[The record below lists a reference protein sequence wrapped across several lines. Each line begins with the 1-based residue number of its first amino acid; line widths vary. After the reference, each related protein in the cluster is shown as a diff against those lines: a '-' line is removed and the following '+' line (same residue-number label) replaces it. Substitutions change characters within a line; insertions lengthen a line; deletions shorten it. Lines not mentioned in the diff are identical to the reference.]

1 MEITFIAL
9 AILSLF
15 QISSKNDI
23 ESLRGCYS
31 LLLTFAVG
39 VAYINKIA
47 INNMNNLYLSIGLV
61 LFTFPVF
68 MRLYNIYSRNRKEI

>member
-1 MEITFIAL
+1 MEITFVAL

-31 LLLTFAVG
+31 LLLTFAVA
-39 VAYINKIA
+39 VAYINKIT
-47 INNMNNLYLSIGLV
+47 INNMNNLYLGIGIV
-61 LFTFPVF
+61 IFTFPIF